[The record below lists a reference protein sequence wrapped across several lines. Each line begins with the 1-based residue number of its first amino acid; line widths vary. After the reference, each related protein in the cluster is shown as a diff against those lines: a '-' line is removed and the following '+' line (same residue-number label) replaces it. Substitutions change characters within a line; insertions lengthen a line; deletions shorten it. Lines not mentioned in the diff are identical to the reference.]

1 MYKLVSLSGEWQE
14 EFGRKE
20 DYELLGAASAA
31 AEGAEEEDGD
41 GAGE

>member
-1 MYKLVSLSGEWQE
+1 MYKLVSLSGEWQQE
-14 EFGRKE
+14 VE